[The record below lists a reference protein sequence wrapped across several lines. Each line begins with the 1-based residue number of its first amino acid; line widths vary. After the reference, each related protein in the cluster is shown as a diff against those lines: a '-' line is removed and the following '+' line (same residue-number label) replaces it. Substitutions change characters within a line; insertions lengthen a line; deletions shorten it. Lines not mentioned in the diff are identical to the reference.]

1 MVRLLNHRKLQR
13 RSFQTEAQLNISQIT
28 SETSYYS
35 LTSSLFSLQIQLLLS
50 KVVQRFYASFACKLL
65 KKVSYFWTSDNCYNT
80 TVSGMVSIIFGRSQM
95 GFLSIYLDIIEF
107 QKFMKL
113 QHCINGPSINGG
125 SVACQKP
132 FTDERRNQFQKS
144 KLNFFPKNSLLI

>member
-1 MVRLLNHRKLQR
+1 
-13 RSFQTEAQLNISQIT
+13 
-28 SETSYYS
+28 
-35 LTSSLFSLQIQLLLS
+35 
-50 KVVQRFYASFACKLL
+50 
-65 KKVSYFWTSDNCYNT
+65 
-80 TVSGMVSIIFGRSQM
+80 M
-95 GFLSIYLDIIEF
+95 GFLSIHLDIIEF

-125 SVACQKP
+125 SVAGQNP